1 VTLQNNIFHTSK
13 FRLLT
18 YFSLFP
24 TCIIG
29 CCSSSSNQKVALG
42 QRTLITIHPE

>member
-29 CCSSSSNQKVALG
+29 CCSSSSSSSNQKVALG
-42 QRTLITIHPE
+42 QSTTHAE